1 MFRFDD
7 SVFDTELVVMTL
19 YWIQSHSKWLC
30 IEHSPEKYSP
40 LKNIHPWKIYT
51 PGIFTPE
58 NIHPWKIFNP
68 GIWLEWHAVPLTSKG
83 PIRVMK
89 GNTNCNICNKKFYN
103 YTRLTNHK
111 LTHGGEKA
119 HLFYNSTT
127 VMALRKTNFWSMQN
141 NLKMIENHS
150 YLSAQIVERSSKQ
163 GANLCNSAASSVFY
177 RTHVHMGS
185 NHWVAMSVTTYSTFL
200 T

>member
-1 MFRFDD
+1 MKWK
-7 SVFDTELVVMTL
+7 LL
-19 YWIQSHSKWLC
+19 GQSQ
-30 IEHSPEKYSP
+30 KYSP
-40 LKNIHPWKIYT
+40 LVYSPL
-51 PGIFTPE
+51 E
-58 NIHPWKIFNP
+58 NIHPWKIFTPEKYLPQKNIHP
-68 GIWLEWHAVPLTSKG
+68 WYMVGVTCLATHIKRTH
-83 PIRVMK
+83 K
-89 GNTNCNICNKKFYN
+89 GNEGKHQCNICNKNFYN

-111 LTHGGEKA
+111 LTHGGEKS
-119 HLFYNSTT
+119 HFNNSTT
-127 VMALRKTNFWSMQN
+127 AMALRETNFWSMQN
-141 NLKMIENHS
+141 NLKMIENYS